1 EEKAD
6 ILKNIKTK
14 NKIYVAFK
22 QDFQESLGE
31 YEVTTYF
38 NIADMTLE
46 QEFNDHDRKYT
57 LVIQEYKSPL
67 EFLADTENL
76 SEDYLTNVSS
86 EQALKA
92 KEKYIQ
98 DETEFFI
105 RQEALSF
112 DY

>member
-1 EEKAD
+1 
-6 ILKNIKTK
+6 
-14 NKIYVAFK
+14 
-22 QDFQESLGE
+22 
-31 YEVTTYF
+31 
-38 NIADMTLE
+38 
-46 QEFNDHDRKYT
+46 
-57 LVIQEYKSPL
+57 KSPL